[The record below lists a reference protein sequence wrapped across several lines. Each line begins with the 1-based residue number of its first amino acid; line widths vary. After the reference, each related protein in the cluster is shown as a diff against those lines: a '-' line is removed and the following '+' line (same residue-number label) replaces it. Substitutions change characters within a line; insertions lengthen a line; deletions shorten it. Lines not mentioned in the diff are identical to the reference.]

1 MCVFALSWF
10 CSGIIND
17 MDATIEAL
25 VAAADLPLSVLIVG
39 VGSADFSQMNT
50 LDADERRLSARGR
63 VASRDIVQFVPLR
76 NFVTQTSGG
85 VVLAD
90 VSRALL
96 AEIPG
101 QLLEFMAQHKIMPNP
116 RPVVPMPAPAST
128 FPTAPVPAAVVPPPS
143 VPGGYV

>member
-1 MCVFALSWF
+1 VSA
-10 CSGIIND
+10 GIIND
-17 MDATIEAL
+17 MDATIETL

-39 VGSADFSQMNT
+39 VGSADFTQMNT

-76 NFVTQTSGG
+76 NFMTQTAGG

-90 VSRALL
+90 VSRSLL

-101 QLLEFMAQHKIMPNP
+101 QLLEYMAQRKIMPNP
-116 RPVVPMPAPAST
+116 RPAVSMPAPAAV
-128 FPTAPVPAAVVPPPS
+128 APAVPIPAAVVPPPS
-143 VPGGYV
+143 APGGYV